1 MDFLSSWFNA
11 VWAIIKTFTFSDA
24 VDIALVAIIIYGL
37 FKILRQTRAA
47 QLVKGLVILG
57 IAFALSIV
65 FDLTM
70 INVILTGIFEFAVII
85 LVIVFQPELRRALE
99 HLGRSNI
106 KKSGILSSIT
116 TKSDDV
122 VTVCAKAINDVVDAS
137 TVFSHSKTGALIV
150 FERETM
156 LNDISDTGTQLN
168 SDTSVALLGN
178 IFFNKAPLHDG
189 ACIIREGRI
198 LSAGCIL
205 PLTDNNRLNS
215 ALGTRHRAAIGMSEE
230 SDAVIVVVS
239 EETGIISIAV
249 GGRLI
254 RELDRKQLSDKLSEL
269 LLPSDSD
276 KQDLFTVLFKNRKEK
291 DEDEE

>member
-1 MDFLSSWFNA
+1 MAYFESWIETFES
-11 VWAIIKTFTFSDA
+11 IIKTFRFSDA
-24 VDIALVAIIIYGL
+24 LDIIIVSLIIYSL
-37 FKILRQTRAA
+37 FKLLRQTRAA
-47 QLVKGLVILG
+47 QLVKGLVVLVV
-57 IAFALSIV
+57 AYAVSAL

-70 INVILTGIFEFAVII
+70 VNVILTTVFEFAVII

-99 HLGRSNI
+99 HLGRRNI
-106 KKSGILSSIT
+106 PANSLFSVIAGKNDDLS
-116 TKSDDV
+116 V
-122 VTVCAKAINDVVDAS
+122 VWGKAINDIADSA

-150 FERETM
+150 IERNTM
-156 LNDISDTGTQLN
+156 LTEIAASGTELN
-168 SDTSVALLGN
+168 SDTSVALFGN

-230 SDAVIVVVS
+230 SDAVVVVVS
-239 EETGIISIAV
+239 EETGIISVAV
-249 GGRLI
+249 GGNLI
-254 RELDRKQLSDKLSEL
+254 RELDRKELVSKLTSLIIPNENE
-269 LLPSDSD
+269 

-291 DEDEE
+291 NDEE